1 MSAFMFRLSGLPLI
15 CASTC
20 RSVRGHHE
28 IGLGGD
34 GKQVRPADTVAAR
47 NRCRELQHHITI
59 VKQHTRSV
67 RLSCLGWRSHWRTL
81 RESHAREDLVADD
94 PVPHGLAVYLVLV
107 PRRTADDPWRDVT
120 IAGYVAHRL
129 RCGLSPGSCDR
140 GAPFASTAPTLTT
153 TPEARLYFHRRPPS
167 PIQSRKS

>member
-1 MSAFMFRLSGLPLI
+1 
-15 CASTC
+15 
-20 RSVRGHHE
+20 
-28 IGLGGD
+28 
-34 GKQVRPADTVAAR
+34 VRPADTVAAR

-120 IAGYVAHRL
+120 IAGYVD
-129 RCGLSPGSCDR
+129 CCSGIM
-140 GAPFASTAPTLTT
+140 PFASAG
-153 TPEARLYFHRRPPS
+153 ASAKRSWSMY
-167 PIQSRKS
+167 